1 MNKRTTYLI
10 LFLIIA
16 LGFFL
21 RIYNIESAPPG
32 VYPDEAVNGED
43 AIRAIATGN
52 YQWFYPANNG
62 REGLFMNFIAFCFKL
77 FGISVLSLKLPSI
90 IFGTLTIWGTYLVA
104 KEVFKKERIGLIAAF
119 LVSVSFWAMNFS
131 RISFRAVMLPFILVF
146 SFYFL
151 LKGIRTNK
159 FLPFAI
165 GGFIFGAG
173 LHTYIAFRVAPAIL
187 VFLLISYML
196 TTENFLK
203 IYWKKILIF
212 ILFAAISAMPIIYT
226 FYSHPEYLE
235 SRSANISILSP
246 EVNQGKII
254 QTFLR
259 SFGMSLVKYNFW
271 GDQNWRH
278 NFPPYPVLD
287 PLTGIMFL
295 AGFIF
300 SVFKFFQL
308 LGKRFLKKVKNP
320 DLNIYILLV
329 SWFFFMLV
337 PEFMTSEGLPHALR
351 SIGTLPVV
359 IIFAAMVFNYLIEK
373 MENFEKSMKRFACI
387 FAVSVFV
394 FIGIFNTV
402 KYHVVW
408 ANRLET
414 AQSFEKVL
422 METSDY
428 IRAIHPGT
436 EIYVITGSMQRVP
449 IKVFNSKLDN
459 VRYLYESEIDQIQ
472 PRKLNNFQ
480 VIMTNRNDE
489 IIEKLENKF
498 PNSMLITYTD
508 SIGIS
513 FYTFIPKK

>member
-1 MNKRTTYLI
+1 MNKKTTYLI

-21 RIYNIESAPPG
+21 RIYNIENAPPG

-43 AIRAIATGN
+43 AIRAITTGD

-62 REGLFMNFIAFCFKL
+62 REGLFMNLIAFCFKL

-104 KEVFKKERIGLIAAF
+104 KEIFGKERIGIIAAF

-131 RISFRAVMLPFILVF
+131 RISFRAIMLPFILVF

-151 LKGIRTNK
+151 LRGVRTNK

-165 GGFIFGAG
+165 GGFIFGVG

-187 VFLLISYML
+187 VFLLISYIL

-203 IYWKKILIF
+203 NYWKKILIF

-226 FYSHPEYLE
+226 FYAHPEYLE

-246 EVNQGKII
+246 EVNQGKLI
-254 QTFLR
+254 QTFLK

-300 SVFKFFQL
+300 SIFKFFQL
-308 LGKRFLKKVKNP
+308 LGQRFLKKVKNP
-320 DLNIYILLV
+320 NLNIHILLV
-329 SWFFFMLV
+329 SWFLFMLV

-359 IIFAAMVFNYLIEK
+359 IIFSAMVFNYLIEK
-373 MENFEKSMKRFACI
+373 MENFDKSIKRFACI
-387 FAVSVFV
+387 FAISVFA

-428 IRAIHPGT
+428 IKSIHPGT

-449 IKVFNSKLDN
+449 IKVFNSNLEN
-459 VRYLYESEIDQIQ
+459 VQYLYESEIDKIQ
-472 PRKLNNFQ
+472 PRKLKNFE
-480 VIMTNRNDE
+480 VIMTSRNDE
-489 IIEKLENKF
+489 VIKKLENKF

>member
-1 MNKRTTYLI
+1 MNKKTTYLI

-21 RIYNIESAPPG
+21 RVYNIESAPPG

-43 AIRAIATGN
+43 AIRAIATGD

-62 REGLFMNFIAFCFKL
+62 REGLFMNLIALCFKF
-77 FGISVLSLKLPSI
+77 FGISILTLKLPSI
-90 IFGTLTIWGTYLVA
+90 IFGTLTIWGTYLVT
-104 KEVFKKERIGLIAAF
+104 KEIFQKERIGLIAAF
-119 LVSVSFWAMNFS
+119 LVSVSFWAINFS
-131 RISFRAVMLPFILVF
+131 RISFRANMLPFILVF

-151 LKGIRTNK
+151 IKGVRINK

-173 LHTYIAFRVAPAIL
+173 LHTYISFRVAPAIL
-187 VFLLISYML
+187 VFLLISYIL

-203 IYWKKILIF
+203 TYWKKILIF
-212 ILFAAISAMPIIYT
+212 ILFTFISAAPIIYS
-226 FYSHPEYLE
+226 FYAHPEYLE
-235 SRSANISILSP
+235 SRSASISILSP
-246 EVNQGKII
+246 EVNQGHLV
-254 QTFLR
+254 QTFLK

-300 SVFKFFQL
+300 SIFKLFQL
-308 LGKRFLKKVKNP
+308 LGQRFLKKTRNP
-320 DLNIYILLV
+320 NLNIYVLLV

-359 IIFAAMVFNYLIEK
+359 IIFAAMLFNYLIEK
-373 MENFEKSMKRFACI
+373 MENLDNLMKKFTYI
-387 FAVSVFV
+387 FAISVFA
-394 FIGIFNTV
+394 FIGVFNTI
-402 KYHVVW
+402 KYHVAW

-422 METSDY
+422 MEVSDY
-428 IRAIHPGT
+428 IGTITPGT
-436 EIYVITGSMQRVP
+436 ETYIITGSMQRVP

-459 VRYLYESEIDQIQ
+459 IHYLYDSEVDQIQ
-472 PRKLNNFQ
+472 PRKINNFQ

-489 IIEKLENKF
+489 IIKKLETKF
-498 PNSMLITYTD
+498 PNSLLATHTD
-508 SIGIS
+508 SLGIS
-513 FYTFIPKK
+513 FYTLIPKK